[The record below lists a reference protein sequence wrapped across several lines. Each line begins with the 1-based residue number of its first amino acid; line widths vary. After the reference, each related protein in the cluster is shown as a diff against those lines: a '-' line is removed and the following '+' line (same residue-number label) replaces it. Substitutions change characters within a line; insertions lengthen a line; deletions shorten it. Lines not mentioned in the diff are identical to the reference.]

1 LQPAP
6 STKRACCAANSAT
19 FQTTT
24 SSKEELAKAAL
35 MMASILP
42 AAGVFT
48 GVMQG
53 SGMLKAMAQTVVIF
67 VSVGLLGASVV
78 MTTACVLFGIFPL

>member
-1 LQPAP
+1 
-6 STKRACCAANSAT
+6 
-19 FQTTT
+19 
-24 SSKEELAKAAL
+24 

-78 MTTACVLFGIFPL
+78 MTMACVLFGVFPL

>member
-1 LQPAP
+1 
-6 STKRACCAANSAT
+6 
-19 FQTTT
+19 
-24 SSKEELAKAAL
+24 

-42 AAGVFT
+42 AAVVFT

-53 SGMLKAMAQTVVIF
+53 SGMLKAVARTAVIF

-78 MTTACVLFGIFPL
+78 MTMACVLFGVFPL